1 MQIIMAVLSLALL
14 IWTDP
19 ASAQKVYSA
28 TVSVHTGVDGL
39 NTGADELTVDQVEK
53 ILDDASKLLQ
63 KAGHPDTDEDDVPC
77 NVTFSL
83 KGPIGTFASPNDPVL
98 FNQSEIDAVHSV
110 NSHQDADFHI
120 RVVRSIMFC
129 RKSPDAFR
137 GCAYPPES
145 RSIIVVHPKMHQGVP
160 AHILWAHEFGHLAGL
175 DHQKYADKALMKCGG
190 VSSASVRVNRRECRC
205 LLDWKGPQA
214 CNLSQQPIWC

>member
-1 MQIIMAVLSLALL
+1 MKIIMAVLSLALL

-19 ASAQKVYSA
+19 ASAQKVYSV
-28 TVSVHTGVDGL
+28 TVSVHSGV
-39 NTGADELTVDQVEK
+39 DELTVDQVEK

-63 KAGHPDTDEDDVPC
+63 KSGHPDTDEDDIPC
-77 NVTFSL
+77 NVTFNL
-83 KGPIGTFASPNDPVL
+83 KGPIGTFSSPDEL
-98 FNQSEIDAVHSV
+98 RNQSHIDAVHGV

-120 RVVRSIMFC
+120 RVVRSIQFC
-129 RKSPDAFR
+129 RNSPNTFR
-137 GCAYPPES
+137 GCAYPPEP

-190 VSSASVRVNRRECRC
+190 VHSTSVRINRRECRC

-214 CNLSQQPIWC
+214 CNLSPNPIWC